1 MILHI
6 VFFSF
11 KHTQANYNSEGNN
24 LETRNFQSSVYT
36 HTLCTTENVFL
47 MDTGS
52 YLIEIEFI
60 ELIELGC
67 KHIRGLS
74 KKINLT

>member
-24 LETRNFQSSVYT
+24 LETRNFQSSVDT

-47 MDTGS
+47 MDTGG
-52 YLIEIEFI
+52 YLIEII

-67 KHIRGLS
+67 EHIRGLS